1 MSRGDRIEQGK
12 MLIKFEI
19 ETVRLFLKGITVE
32 DALDTLA
39 AVTIIAFVILAFI
52 LDGLLGVVPENLSV
66 MYILMGVYL
75 AVYLVHRFREM
86 R

>member
-1 MSRGDRIEQGK
+1 MNRGDRIEQGK
-12 MLIKFEI
+12 MLLRYEV
-19 ETVRLFLKGITVE
+19 ETVKIFLKGITVE

-66 MYILMGVYL
+66 MYILMGIYL
-75 AVYLVHRFREM
+75 SVYLVHKFREM

>member
-1 MSRGDRIEQGK
+1 MSRGDRVERGK
-12 MLIKFEI
+12 MLLKYEI
-19 ETVRLFLKGITVE
+19 ETVRLFLKGITME
-32 DALDTLA
+32 DALDMLA

-66 MYILMGVYL
+66 MYILMGIYL
-75 AVYLVHRFREM
+75 SVYLVHKFREM

>member
-1 MSRGDRIEQGK
+1 MSRGEKIEQGK
-12 MLIKFEI
+12 ILIKFKI

-66 MYILMGVYL
+66 MYILMGIYL
-75 AVYLVHRFREM
+75 SVYLVHKFRGM

>member
-1 MSRGDRIEQGK
+1 MSMGDRIEQGK
-12 MLIKFEI
+12 MFLKYEV
-19 ETVRLFLKGITVE
+19 ETVRLFLKGITAE

-52 LDGLLGVVPENLSV
+52 LDGLLEVVPENLSV
-66 MYILMGVYL
+66 MYILMGIYL
-75 AVYLVHRFREM
+75 AVYMVHRFREM

>member
-1 MSRGDRIEQGK
+1 MNRGDRIEQGK
-12 MLIKFEI
+12 TLIKFEL

-52 LDGLLGVVPENLSV
+52 LDGLLGVVPEDLSV
-66 MYILMGVYL
+66 MYILMGIYL
-75 AVYLVHRFREM
+75 AVYMVHRFREM

>member
-1 MSRGDRIEQGK
+1 MNRGDRIERGK
-12 MLIKFEI
+12 MLLRYEI

-52 LDGLLGVVPENLSV
+52 LDGLLGVVPENLSA

>member
-1 MSRGDRIEQGK
+1 MSREDRIEQGK
-12 MLIKFEI
+12 MLLRYEA
-19 ETVRLFLKGITVE
+19 ETVKIFLKGITAE

-66 MYILMGVYL
+66 MYILMGIYL
-75 AVYLVHRFREM
+75 SVYLVHKFREM

>member
-1 MSRGDRIEQGK
+1 MNRGERIERGK
-12 MLIKFEI
+12 VLLKYEV

-52 LDGLLGVVPENLSV
+52 LDG
-66 MYILMGVYL
+66 
-75 AVYLVHRFREM
+75 
-86 R
+86 

>member
-1 MSRGDRIEQGK
+1 MNRGERLERGK
-12 MLIKFEI
+12 VLLKYEV
-19 ETVRLFLKGITVE
+19 ETVRLFLKKITVE
-32 DALDTLA
+32 DALDALA

-52 LDGLLGVVPENLSV
+52 LDGLLEVVPENLSV

>member
-1 MSRGDRIEQGK
+1 MIRGEKIERLK
-12 MLIKFEI
+12 MFLKFETD
-19 ETVRLFLKGITVE
+19 TVRLFFKKITVE

-52 LDGLLGVVPENLSV
+52 LDGLLEVVPENLSV

>member
-1 MSRGDRIEQGK
+1 MNRGDRIEQGK

-52 LDGLLGVVPENLSV
+52 LDGLLGVVPEDLSV

>member
-1 MSRGDRIEQGK
+1 MNRGDRIEQGK
-12 MLIKFEI
+12 TLIKFEI

-52 LDGLLGVVPENLSV
+52 LDGLLGVVPEDLSV
-66 MYILMGVYL
+66 MYILMGIYL
-75 AVYLVHRFREM
+75 AVYMVHRFREM

>member
-1 MSRGDRIEQGK
+1 MNRGERIERGK
-12 MLIKFEI
+12 TLLKYEAESI
-19 ETVRLFLKGITVE
+19 RLFLKKITVE

-66 MYILMGVYL
+66 MYILMGIYL
-75 AVYLVHRFREM
+75 SVYLVHKFREM

>member
-12 MLIKFEI
+12 MLIKFKI

>member
-1 MSRGDRIEQGK
+1 MARGERIEKGK
-12 MLIKFEI
+12 MILRYEA
-19 ETVRLFLKGITVE
+19 ESVRLFLKGITAE

-66 MYILMGVYL
+66 MYILMGIYL
-75 AVYLVHRFREM
+75 SVYLVHKFREM

>member
-1 MSRGDRIEQGK
+1 MSRGDRIEQRK
-12 MLIKFEI
+12 MLIKFKI

-32 DALDTLA
+32 DALDALA
-39 AVTIIAFVILAFI
+39 TVTIIAFVILAFI

>member
-1 MSRGDRIEQGK
+1 MSRGDRVERGK
-12 MLIKFEI
+12 MLLKYEI

-32 DALDTLA
+32 DALDMLA

-66 MYILMGVYL
+66 MYILMGIYL
-75 AVYLVHRFREM
+75 SVYLVHKFREM

>member
-1 MSRGDRIEQGK
+1 MNRGEKIEQGK
-12 MLIKFEI
+12 MFLKYEV

>member
-19 ETVRLFLKGITVE
+19 ETMRLFLKGITVE
-32 DALDTLA
+32 DALDALA

>member
-1 MSRGDRIEQGK
+1 MFLRY
-12 MLIKFEI
+12 EI

-32 DALDTLA
+32 DALDALA

-52 LDGLLGVVPENLSV
+52 LDGLLGVVPEDLSV
-66 MYILMGVYL
+66 MYILMGIYL
-75 AVYLVHRFREM
+75 AVYMVHRFREM

>member
-1 MSRGDRIEQGK
+1 MNRGEKIEQGK
-12 MLIKFEI
+12 MFLRYEI

-32 DALDTLA
+32 DALDALA

-52 LDGLLGVVPENLSV
+52 LDGLLGVVPEDLSV
-66 MYILMGVYL
+66 MYILMGIYL
-75 AVYLVHRFREM
+75 AVYMVHRFREM